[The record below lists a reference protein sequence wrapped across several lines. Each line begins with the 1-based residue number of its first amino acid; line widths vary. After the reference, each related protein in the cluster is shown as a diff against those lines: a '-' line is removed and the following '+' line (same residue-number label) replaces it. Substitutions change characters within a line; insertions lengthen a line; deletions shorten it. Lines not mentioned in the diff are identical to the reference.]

1 MSRHANPTLIG
12 AFVVGAVILAVS
24 AISILS
30 SGELFVKKPRYVLYF
45 KGSVKGLNV
54 GSPVTFRGVNIGT
67 VTNIQLVMGTSESD
81 IRIPVTIE
89 INTASFIRSERLVRL
104 MIEGR
109 RTETAGLIKAGL
121 RARLQLQS
129 LLTGQLF
136 IQLDF
141 YPGTAVELV
150 GDTKYPEIPTIPTPI
165 EKITRKLENFPVEQV
180 MNNTI
185 SISEGLNKLVN
196 SPELHQSIQSL
207 KETLE
212 TINRLVKSPEL
223 PASIAS
229 LHSALDD
236 LGSLARTIDS
246 RVEPLSS
253 EIHATLNETRL
264 AITQA
269 RGTLESTQH
278 LVTDQ
283 KLLYALDNALAEI
296 TSAAHSVRDLTDFL
310 ERQPQSIL
318 RGKTLPGGN

>member
-24 AISILS
+24 AILILS

-67 VTNIQLVMGTSESD
+67 VTNIQLVMGSSASD

-89 INTASFIRSERLVRL
+89 INTASFIRSERLSRL

-121 RARLQLQS
+121 RAQLQLQS

-136 IQLDF
+136 IQLNF

-165 EKITRKLENFPVEQV
+165 EKITSKLENFPVEQV
-180 MNNTI
+180 INNIT

-223 PASIAS
+223 QASIAS

-318 RGKTLPGGN
+318 RGKSLPGGN